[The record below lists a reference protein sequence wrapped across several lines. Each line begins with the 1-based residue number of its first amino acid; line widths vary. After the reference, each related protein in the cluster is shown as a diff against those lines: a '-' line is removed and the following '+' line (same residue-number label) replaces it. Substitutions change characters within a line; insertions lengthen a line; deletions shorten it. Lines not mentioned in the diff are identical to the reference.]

1 MAAACRSEFGG
12 DSERGAPAFCCR
24 APRREVAR
32 ERRFFLKRD
41 AFEVRDEDVAPK
53 SHEGEVTRRDDENKS
68 PTGEDDVKYEANAQ
82 TLMDAVDAILGAGA
96 LDEGAV
102 GALLEVL
109 GEPGSA
115 EGLDVR
121 VVLCVVEHPV
131 VAGALRAG
139 EVPAALE
146 ARLTEALAELA
157 PLFGRWMA
165 APLAERAE
173 RLRQRYDAE
182 LHKYELV
189 KKRLE
194 RESVE
199 GGAQVLARY
208 LDTAPAAMFAR
219 KMEVGFGE
227 AYGRAEVIRSEED
240 QALLCNEELLEL
252 LAFEDSFGEAQAERL
267 NELLAELVVRL
278 DGAVERVVRRTLE
291 GGTSEAK
298 LVAGALAVR
307 QGLSERA
314 SALLAMVI
322 HGDPYA
328 HQAAVFAARL
338 APLLTLH
345 VLGQFL
351 VDVLKSTGVDEDQER
366 HTEGAIVAS
375 RLVLPWIGS
384 PIPEAGYA
392 GKPSAHRIAE
402 AVRRAWGFFDQG

>member
-1 MAAACRSEFGG
+1 M
-12 DSERGAPAFCCR
+12 
-24 APRREVAR
+24 
-32 ERRFFLKRD
+32 
-41 AFEVRDEDVAPK
+41 
-53 SHEGEVTRRDDENKS
+53 TRKNDENKS
-68 PTGEDDVKYEANAQ
+68 PTGEDDVKYEANAKS
-82 TLMDAVDAILGAGA
+82 LMDAVDAILGAGR
-96 LDEGAV
+96 LDEAAV

-109 GEPGSA
+109 GERGSG

-157 PLFGRWMA
+157 PLFGRWMT

-182 LHKYELV
+182 LHKYQLV
-189 KKRLE
+189 RKRLE

-219 KMEVGFGE
+219 KMEGEFGE
-227 AYGRAEVIRSEED
+227 AYGRAEAIRSEED
-240 QALLCNEELLEL
+240 RALLCNAELLEL
-252 LAFEDSFGEAQAERL
+252 LAFGENFSDADAQRL
-267 NELLAELVVRL
+267 DGLLADLVARL
-278 DGAVERVVRRTLE
+278 DGAAERVVRRTLE
-291 GGTSEAK
+291 GGGSEAK

-328 HQAAVFAARL
+328 PQAAVFAARL

-351 VDVLKSTGVDEDQER
+351 VDVLKSTGVEEDQER

-402 AVRRAWGFFDQG
+402 TVRRAWGFFEQG